1 MILGIIAFSSCKVD
15 DPIDYSKV
23 IVFSTPGEESI
34 VADNISSLLITAHI
48 DPKSDLDKKTI
59 VFTTEVGT
67 FTNNTATISVV
78 ADKDG
83 NASTFLKSGA
93 TGRTIVK
100 ASTQS
105 IVASKT
111 VLFTPFSGISFDDA
125 TPASLAADN
134 VSLLKITAQINP
146 NNDADKRTVVFTT
159 DLGTFSNNAQSV
171 SLIAD
176 ANGKAVT
183 YLKGTAAGTAM
194 IKIVNQTYSANRV
207 VNFTVANPDNIFK
220 TATII
225 DNVAADG
232 FSTILITASINKNFA
247 APQTMVFTTDVGTF
261 SNGQKTINITADPEG
276 NINAYL
282 KSDAATAAHVSLSF
296 GGINRNYTLNFVR
309 AIPDYMLL
317 TSANSLIAGIGN
329 FVPITASLKRN
340 IGKPGADF
348 TFEYSAT
355 DANGNPLGL
364 FTNGKS
370 SDASG
375 EATVNYSAGNTTY
388 KGPVKITISLKQ
400 QPLVKASVDIVIL

>member
-23 IVFSTPGEESI
+23 IVFSNPGEESI

-48 DPKSDLDKKTI
+48 DPKSDLDKKAIT
-59 VFTTEVGT
+59 FTTDIGT
-67 FTNNTATISVV
+67 FTNNTTTIIVT

-83 NASTFLKSGA
+83 NASTFLKSNA
-93 TGRTIVK
+93 SGRTIVK
-100 ASTQS
+100 ATAQS
-105 IVASKT
+105 VVASKP
-111 VLFTPFSGISFDDA
+111 VLFTPFSGISFDDSNPA
-125 TPASLAADN
+125 TLAADN

-146 NNDADKRTVVFTT
+146 NNDVEKRTVVFTT
-159 DLGTFSNNAQSV
+159 DLGTFSNNAQSANV
-171 SLIAD
+171 IAD

-183 YLKGTAAGTAM
+183 FLKGNAVGTAT
-194 IKIVNQTYSANRV
+194 IKIANQGYSANKAIT
-207 VNFTVANPDNIFK
+207 FTVANPDNIFK
-220 TATII
+220 TSTII

-232 FSTILITASINKNFA
+232 VSTILIAASINKNFGTS
-247 APQTMVFTTDVGTF
+247 QKINFSTDVGSF
-261 SNGQKTINITADPEG
+261 SNGLKTMDIIADQDG
-276 NINAYL
+276 NVNGYL

-348 TFEYSAT
+348 TFDYSAT
-355 DANGNPLGL
+355 DVNGNPLGL

-370 SDASG
+370 SDANG

-400 QPLVKASVDIVIL
+400 YPLIKTSIDIVIL